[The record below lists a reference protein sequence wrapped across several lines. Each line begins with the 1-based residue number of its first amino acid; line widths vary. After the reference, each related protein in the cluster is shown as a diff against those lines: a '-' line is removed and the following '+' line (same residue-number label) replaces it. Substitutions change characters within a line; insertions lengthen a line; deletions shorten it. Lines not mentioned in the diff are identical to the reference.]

1 LTIGIVLYLFA
12 ANFFERVIEKFS
24 VTRAAKRLRRDAEY
38 CACTP
43 QLACSGQ
50 FKSRQIYCRK
60 LS

>member
-24 VTRAAKRLRRDAEY
+24 VTRAAKRLRRA
-38 CACTP
+38 TP
-43 QLACSGQ
+43 NTAPA
-50 FKSRQIYCRK
+50 R